1 MAAVSLQGGSRM
13 NMKRYGPLLLL
24 LAVTALLII
33 PQIGKTLS
41 YYSDTE
47 TKVNHAVMGFNEI
60 EIEEEFE
67 EPDEIKPGAVIDKTV
82 RVKNT
87 GNGDCYVRI
96 KAVFSH
102 SLTGDKC
109 TVDWNT
115 KDFTYK
121 AEDGYWYYNHILPT
135 GESTSALMTKV
146 TVGADIPT
154 GAEDLPEIKLIVYAE
169 SVQSKRFANADEAW
183 AFFNE
188 EK

>member
-1 MAAVSLQGGSRM
+1 M

-41 YYSDTE
+41 YYSDTK

-60 EIEEEFE
+60 EIEEEYE

-135 GESTSALMTKV
+135 GETTPALMTKI
-146 TVGADIPT
+146 TVGADIIT
-154 GAEDLPEIKLIVYAE
+154 GVEDLPEIKLIVYAE